1 MVKAQEG
8 QEGESSG
15 WSKGSAG
22 DLRDLREGSG
32 AGAVRLAQM
41 SSGQAAIHQHLPT
54 LTGVSCFYDFSLP
67 TQAIGSGKG

>member
-1 MVKAQEG
+1 MVKAQEV

-32 AGAVRLAQM
+32 TGAVRLAQM
-41 SSGQAAIHQHLPT
+41 SSGQAA
-54 LTGVSCFYDFSLP
+54 VR
-67 TQAIGSGKG
+67 